1 MTTERILQSVLGALR
16 ASGEDCFLE
25 DTMALCPH
33 LTWNQVFLAV
43 DDLSRTGR
51 VRMTRDAGEA
61 IGFTSLSSCRS
72 RRGVT

>member
-51 VRMTRDAGEA
+51 VRMTRDAGGGYRIHLVE
-61 IGFTSLSSCRS
+61 SLAVPAV
-72 RRGVT
+72 G